1 MESTLVTDH
10 PGSYILR
17 IVGAPSTTRV
27 PVHYA
32 LLIDNSGSMGE
43 DGKLENVKRCIRA
56 MLDILNEN
64 DMLSIVTFESASEI
78 ILPPTYNT
86 SANKAHIAAVIE
98 KIRPENMT
106 NLSAGLGNVRAVLST
121 AASIQTHIKTGVLI
135 LTDGH
140 VNQGVIDADQL
151 KAITRNI
158 QDTCAGLTIQCI
170 GYGNDHNSA
179 LLKDISIETQ
189 GSYNIVNTIE
199 DVATAFGDSLGG
211 LMSCVAQNVV
221 VELPV
226 GSVVLGPVPGA
237 AGADNVLKVGD
248 IYADTEKMILYTMPA
263 LTLVA
268 TPPHTVQV
276 RGMILP
282 LLTPIVQT
290 VAPTQLTERVID
302 IELTRHRYTCA
313 ALLREIAIGPSMAIC
328 DHIQEFKTAL
338 ADTAY
343 DGNPIAAQLRNE
355 VRVLEEGLTAQADTT
370 VINQHISY
378 FGLGRG
384 FSTPS
389 RSQGARQHATYS
401 PVYTQAIDE
410 DIDVDPDYEDQD
422 PQNHRSVT
430 TSVFQ
435 NPTQR
440 MLSNNLRSAS
450 QHP

>member
-1 MESTLVTDH
+1 
-10 PGSYILR
+10 
-17 IVGAPSTTRV
+17 
-27 PVHYA
+27 
-32 LLIDNSGSMGE
+32 
-43 DGKLENVKRCIRA
+43 
-56 MLDILNEN
+56 
-64 DMLSIVTFESASEI
+64 
-78 ILPPTYNT
+78 
-86 SANKAHIAAVIE
+86 
-98 KIRPENMT
+98 
-106 NLSAGLGNVRAVLST
+106 
-121 AASIQTHIKTGVLI
+121 
-135 LTDGH
+135 
-140 VNQGVIDADQL
+140 
-151 KAITRNI
+151 
-158 QDTCAGLTIQCI
+158 
-170 GYGNDHNSA
+170 
-179 LLKDISIETQ
+179 
-189 GSYNIVNTIE
+189 
-199 DVATAFGDSLGG
+199 
-211 LMSCVAQNVV
+211 
-221 VELPV
+221 
-226 GSVVLGPVPGA
+226 
-237 AGADNVLKVGD
+237 
-248 IYADTEKMILYTMPA
+248 
-263 LTLVA
+263 
-268 TPPHTVQV
+268 
-276 RGMILP
+276 MILP

-328 DHIQEFKTAL
+328 DRIEEFKTAL